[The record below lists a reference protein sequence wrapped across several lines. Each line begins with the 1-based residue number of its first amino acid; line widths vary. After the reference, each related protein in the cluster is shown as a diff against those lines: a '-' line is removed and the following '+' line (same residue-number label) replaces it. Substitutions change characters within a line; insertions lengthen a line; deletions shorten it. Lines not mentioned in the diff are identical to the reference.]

1 MKSFLT
7 ALFLLSAISLFAQ
20 KKSLEQKDVDSIF
33 KFTIDTITSQSQKVD
48 ELLKLTGNY
57 RYSRITKQ
65 FIDYALD
72 ISKSTNNNDDLASTY
87 YILGNFHY
95 YNSSLDSSL
104 FNLEKSLA
112 YISLGENSLLKA
124 SVTSTKGGVFQ
135 KKGDVSNA
143 IAYLLEAKFLLDEV
157 DTLKIS
163 NIEIKKIK
171 GQNLVINN
179 SLANLYNQMEDFD
192 SALKYYDQAYESS
205 LKLESKINAGVILSN
220 KGDLLLNIERNEEA
234 LNILQQSK
242 NIKIEGNAPLRL
254 IAGSDLNIGIAY
266 YKLEDFDKALVSLN
280 EASKLYESID
290 NKTGLIYTYTH
301 RGILYNTL
309 KEYDLAK
316 NDCEKAKELAM
327 LQDDLEYQSKSCE
340 CLYET
345 YKGLGDFKKSLQNYE
360 LYLKAKDSIFNEKNI
375 KKLTQLQMQYE
386 FDKQQELQKSEIEKK
401 DQQRKFY
408 LFLSLA
414 GLIIAS
420 LLGFFYFK
428 NRKKNILLAK
438 QKKMLEIT
446 VDEKN
451 VLLKE
456 THHRVKNSFQI
467 VSSLLYLQS
476 ENITDKEAQLAIKEA
491 QNRVRSMVLIHQ
503 KLYSKDQLVG
513 IDTKEYFTDLVND
526 IIESHQFKENPLSY
540 YLDLDSMI
548 LNIETI
554 TPLGLIL
561 NEMIVNVLK
570 HAFEKIDETSKM
582 NISFKKE
589 GDVLL
594 LKVLDNGKGLNQE
607 VKDTSF
613 GIKLIK
619 ALARKLKANLT
630 MKTVKEGGT
639 IASLEIKRFE
649 IL

>member
-1 MKSFLT
+1 MKSLLT
-7 ALFLLSAISLFAQ
+7 ILFLFLAVSLTAQ
-20 KKSLEQKDVDSIF
+20 KKPLEQKDVDSIIKF
-33 KFTIDTITSQSQKVD
+33 KIDTISTDSKKVA
-48 ELLKLTGNY
+48 ELLKLTGDY
-57 RYSRITKQ
+57 RYTRITKK
-65 FIDYALD
+65 FIDEALA
-72 ISKSTNNNDDLASTY
+72 ISKTSNNNKDLATSY
-87 YILGNFHY
+87 YIIGNFHY

-104 FNLEKSLA
+104 FYLEKA
-112 YISLGENSLLKA
+112 FQFIPATDNLLKA

-135 KKGDVSNA
+135 KKGDISNA
-143 IAYLLEAKFLLDEV
+143 IANLLEAKFLLDEV

-171 GQNLVINN
+171 GQDLVINN
-179 SLANLYNQMEDFD
+179 SLANLYNQMEDYD
-192 SALKYYDQAYESS
+192 AALKYYDEAYESS
-205 LKLESKINAGVILSN
+205 LTLGSKINAGVILSN
-220 KGDLLLNIERNEEA
+220 KGDLLLNIERDKEA
-234 LNILQQSK
+234 LDILQQSK
-242 NIKIEGNAPLRL
+242 NLKLEGNAPLRL

-266 YKLEDFDKALVSLN
+266 FNLGDFDKALESLN
-280 EASKLYESID
+280 EATIAYTSID
-290 NKTGLIYTYTH
+290 NKTGLIYSYTY

-309 KEYDLAK
+309 KQYELAES
-316 NDCEKAKELAM
+316 DCEKARELAV
-327 LQDDLEYQSKSCE
+327 LHDDLEYQSKSCE
-340 CLYET
+340 CLYVT
-345 YKGLGDFKKSLQNYE
+345 YKGLGDFNKSLQNYE

-386 FDKQQELQKSEIEKK
+386 FDKKQELQKIEIEKK

-408 LFLSLA
+408 LYLSLA
-414 GLIIAS
+414 GLIIAT
-420 LLGFFYFK
+420 LLAFFYFK
-428 NRKKNILLAK
+428 NRKKNKLLAK

-476 ENITDKEAQLAIKEA
+476 ENITDKEAQLAIREA

-526 IIESHQFKENPLSY
+526 IIESHQFSENPLSY
-540 YLDLDSMI
+540 QLDVDSMI

-570 HAFEKIDETSKM
+570 HAFVKIDETSKM
-582 NISFKKE
+582 EIIFKKVN
-589 GDVLL
+589 DTLHLQV
-594 LKVLDNGKGLNQE
+594 KDNGQGLNE
-607 VKDTSF
+607 EIKDTSF

-630 MKTVKEGGT
+630 LKNVKDGGT
-639 IASLEIKRFE
+639 IASLEVKRFE

>member
-1 MKSFLT
+1 MKSTLTLFFLFFT
-7 ALFLLSAISLFAQ
+7 ISLLSQ
-20 KKSLEQKDVDSIF
+20 KKPLEQKDVDSILKF
-33 KFTIDTITSQSQKVD
+33 KIDTISSDSQKVS
-48 ELLKLTGNY
+48 ELLKITGEY
-57 RYSRITKQ
+57 RYTRITKE
-65 FIDYALD
+65 FVDKALEV
-72 ISKSTNNNDDLASTY
+72 SKASNNDKDLATSY
-87 YILGNFHY
+87 YILGNFHF

-104 FNLEKSLA
+104 FYLDKAIQFIPSN
-112 YISLGENSLLKA
+112 ENNILKA

-135 KKGDVSNA
+135 KKGDISNA
-143 IAYLLEAKFLLDEV
+143 IANLLEAKHLLDKV
-157 DTLKIS
+157 DTLKITKL
-163 NIEIKKIK
+163 EIKKIK
-171 GQNLVINN
+171 GQDLVINN
-179 SLANLYNQMEDFD
+179 SLANLYNQMDDFEA
-192 SALKYYDQAYESS
+192 ALKYYDLAYNSS
-205 LKLESKINAGVILSN
+205 LNLGSKINGGVILSN
-220 KGDLLLNIERNEEA
+220 KGDLLLNIDRNHEA
-234 LNILQQSK
+234 LEILQQSK
-242 NIKIEGNAPLRL
+242 DLKLDGNAPLRL
-254 IAGSDLNIGIAY
+254 VAGSDLNIGLAY
-266 YKLEDFDKALVSLN
+266 YKLGDFAKALESLN
-280 EASKLYESID
+280 EASKSYESID
-290 NKTGLIYTYTH
+290 HKTGLIYTYTY
-301 RGILYNTL
+301 RGILYNSL
-309 KEYDLAK
+309 KQFDLAK
-316 NDCEKAKELAM
+316 NDCENAKELAINVNE
-327 LQDDLEYQSKSCE
+327 LEYQSKSCE

-345 YKGLGDFKKSLQNYE
+345 YKGLGKYEESLLNYE

-386 FDKQQELQKSEIEKK
+386 FDKQQELQIIEIEKK
-401 DQQRKFY
+401 EQQRKFY

-420 LLGFFYFK
+420 LLAFFYFK

-540 YLDLDSMI
+540 QLDVDSMI

-561 NEMIVNVLK
+561 NEMIINVLK
-570 HAFEKIDETSKM
+570 HAFVIIDEKSQMKV
-582 NISFKKE
+582 SFEKE
-589 GDVLL
+589 GDSLILQVR
-594 LKVLDNGKGLNQE
+594 DNGKGLCDE
-607 VKDTSF
+607 IKDTSF

-630 MKTVKEGGT
+630 MKNVEDGGT
-639 IASLEIKRFE
+639 LASLEVKRFE